1 MPKHK
6 KTRSKKYP
14 LGRALRYRDS
24 PSNVSRAKRNA
35 RVGREQNE
43 IERERLSNI
52 ASDATHKTGLP
63 VDKHLT
69 SAANFTGK

>member
-14 LGRALRYRDS
+14 LGRALRCRDS
-24 PSNVSRAKRNA
+24 PSNVSRPKRNA
-35 RVGREQNE
+35 RVAREQNE

-52 ASDATHKTGLP
+52 TSDATHKTSLP
-63 VDKHLT
+63 VGKHST
-69 SAANFTGK
+69 TTAHFTGK